1 MGAAGSRC
9 GSVTVIVMR
18 KAASMVDSKGMA
30 TIWTT
35 TFVRRTRR
43 RRLGRLRPLMMIM
56 MTW

>member
-1 MGAAGSRC
+1 
-9 GSVTVIVMR
+9 
-18 KAASMVDSKGMA
+18 MVDSKGMA